1 MTILMLIGMVFLI
14 PWEMFH
20 GRISLKN
27 SVLLLLRVNFV
38 SGLWLE
44 LIYIYIDIYIYI
56 YAPHRKYQVKPH
68 SSISMVFIENTFCLY
83 RQNKSPESKVKFRQA
98 SICCK
103 SVLEDAK
110 LECATKTK
118 ESFPETW
125 LSGLLVNC

>member
-27 SVLLLLRVNFV
+27 SVLLLLLVNFV

-44 LIYIYIDIYIYI
+44 VIYIYIYI

>member
-27 SVLLLLRVNFV
+27 SVLLLLLVNFV

-44 LIYIYIDIYIYI
+44 LIYIYIYI